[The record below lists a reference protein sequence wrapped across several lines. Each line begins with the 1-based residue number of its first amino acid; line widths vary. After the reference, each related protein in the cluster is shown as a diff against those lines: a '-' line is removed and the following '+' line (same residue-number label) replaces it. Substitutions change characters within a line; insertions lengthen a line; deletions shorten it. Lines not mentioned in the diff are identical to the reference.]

1 MAKGPKIAFI
11 SLEFQ
16 NLFLLSPDYDDPRA
30 EAAEVV
36 RPTRLPVKHRDGLRQ
51 PQNILALLLHLK
63 VKAVIF
69 ISLHCHPPPALR
81 GRRAPSGGDPQCP

>member
-36 RPTRLPVKHRDGLRQ
+36 RPTRLPVQHRDGLGQ
-51 PQNILALLLHLK
+51 PHSLLALLLHLK
-63 VKAVIF
+63 VNAVIIF
-69 ISLHCHPPPALR
+69 ISLPSSTCATRSPCSV
-81 GRRAPSGGDPQCP
+81 RR